1 MEIFVFF
8 SQVVILI
15 IYNRILFFFL
25 ETNASLL
32 KKVFGDENSRE
43 THITVA
49 LSEHL
54 LKPLSPGQFS
64 ILDST
69 MNGKDKCQCGCM
81 TEDLNKYGNTFIGKT
96 QMCGVV

>member
-1 MEIFVFF
+1 M
-8 SQVVILI
+8 VILI

-25 ETNASLL
+25 ETNASSL
-32 KKVFGDENSRE
+32 KKVFGNGKPSE
-43 THITVA
+43 TAITAA

-69 MNGKDKCQCGCM
+69 MNGRDKCQCGCM
-81 TEDLNKYGNTFIGKT
+81 KEDLNNYGNTSIGKT